1 MYKREGANR
10 EFEMEDACSMVSAI
24 GFQGVEFEK
33 KSSLAY
39 SLSKGFNLDEMED
52 FDKYQ

>member
-1 MYKREGANR
+1 
-10 EFEMEDACSMVSAI
+10 MEDACRMVEAI

-33 KSSLAY
+33 KAALAY
-39 SLSKGFNLDEMED
+39 SLSKGFNPDEMED